1 MLLINIFQFWLP
13 LVILAILLVFM
24 IVNMFYPKTYTEF
37 KIDKNNHLLIK
48 KTALESYIRTSIDVK
63 KYMKNPTVN
72 TRVFKRKVIVF
83 ISGEIVE
90 GYSISL
96 ISKELKKDIEDGFSE
111 FIGLNKCINLK
122 VSIKDVSSVHQNKEP
137 RVK

>member
-1 MLLINIFQFWLP
+1 MTVLLINIFQFWVL
-13 LVILAILLVFM
+13 LVILVILLVFM
-24 IVNMFYPKTYTEF
+24 IIAMFYPKTYSEF

-63 KYMKNPTVN
+63 KYMKNLTVN
-72 TRVFKRKVIVF
+72 TRVFKRKVIAF
-83 ISGEIVE
+83 ISSEIV
-90 GYSISL
+90 
-96 ISKELKKDIEDGFSE
+96 EDGFSE

>member
-1 MLLINIFQFWLP
+1 
-13 LVILAILLVFM
+13 M

-48 KTALESYIRTSIDVK
+48 KTALESNIRTLIDVK
-63 KYMKNPTVN
+63 KYMKNSTVN
-72 TRVFKRKVIVF
+72 TRVFKWKVIVF

-90 GYSISL
+90 
-96 ISKELKKDIEDGFSE
+96 DGFSE
-111 FIGLNKCINLK
+111 FIGLNKWINLK